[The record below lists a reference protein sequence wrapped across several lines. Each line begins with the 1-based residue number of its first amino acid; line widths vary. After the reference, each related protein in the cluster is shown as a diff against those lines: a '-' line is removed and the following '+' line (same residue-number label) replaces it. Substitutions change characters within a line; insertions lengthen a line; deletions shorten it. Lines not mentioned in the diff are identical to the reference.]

1 MTDTIP
7 RTFPAEGELA
17 IAEEHLRRA
26 YDTRPRA
33 FFDLLMAEQ
42 GHPYRRVGAVAVVD
56 VRGPLDQRGGWWWD
70 GYDAI
75 VDRVR
80 EALADGK
87 VKAVVLAIDSPGGVV
102 AGMLDTARELRAL
115 AVAEGKV
122 LWAHAGTYA
131 TSAAY
136 ALACAADHIAVTED
150 GAVGSVG
157 VVACAVDQVGANAKA
172 GLNVVVVRSGARKA
186 EPHPDMALTD
196 DAVARLLERVTDL
209 AGSFAA
215 WVAER
220 RASTPEAVLAHEGA
234 VVYARRA
241 LEAGLADSIGTLAD
255 TITLAARGAAPTP
268 EQKKANAMTTKTPA
282 KNPRAEGDDK
292 FKEKP
297 EDDKPKGMD
306 APGASAK
313 ITEAKALLDPE
324 SDAGAIAL
332 LDEALALLATGAMD
346 DKEAAAAAAVLR
358 AQAGSVP
365 TLRAELDALKANLA
379 ARDARDEAAARAVV
393 LDRHRARGALTPA
406 LEADKG
412 FMGALAPLAPDA
424 LDRVLSGMPGAPR
437 AVTPRSPAGTDT
449 AAPGADTDKVKEFA
463 KGLGVDP
470 TFVDRVVERER
481 AARAAQAR

>member
-1 MTDTIP
+1 MTDTTP

-186 EPHPDMALTD
+186 EPHPDVALTD
-196 DAVARLLERVTDL
+196 DAVARLQERVTDL

-220 RASTPEAVLAHEGA
+220 RGQTADAVLAHEGA
-234 VVYARRA
+234 VIYARRA
-241 LEAGLADSIGTLAD
+241 LDAGFADSIGTLAD
-255 TITLAARGAAPTP
+255 TINLAARGVASNPS
-268 EQKKANAMTTKTPA
+268 KKANAMTTAKTPRTA
-282 KNPRAEGDDK
+282 PRAE
-292 FKEKP
+292 
-297 EDDKPKGMD
+297 DKPKDTETKAEG
-306 APGASAK
+306 GASAADK
-313 ITEAKALLDPE
+313 ITEAKGMLDTE
-324 SDAGAIAL
+324 QNAGAIAL
-332 LDEALALLATGAMD
+332 LDEALAILNTGAMD
-346 DKEAAAAAAVLR
+346 DPEEAAAAAVLR
-358 AQAGSVP
+358 AQAQAVP
-365 TLRAELDALKANLA
+365 SLRAEIDALKANLA
-379 ARDARDEAAARAVV
+379 ARDARDTAAARAVV

-437 AVTPRSPAGTDT
+437 AVTPRSPAGTDP

-463 KGLGVDP
+463 KGFGVDP
-470 TFVDRVVERER
+470 ATVDRVVERER